1 MKPSTGWALV
11 GAQFGL
17 IAALVLLP
25 AGTLWPRELLTVVI
39 AASLIVAGI
48 GIAVSGGVAL
58 GSSLTPLP
66 IPRAEGELVTS
77 GVYRFI
83 RHPIYTG
90 LLLGGLGISVW
101 GASLWHFLVFVGLAT
116 VLNVKVFY
124 EEKLLSTRYSDY
136 QSYAMTTGRLFPR
149 WRAKR

>member
-25 AGTLWPRELLTVVI
+25 AGSLWSRELLTAVLAGLLV
-39 AASLIVAGI
+39 VAGL
-48 GIAVSGGVAL
+48 GVAVSGGVSL
-58 GSSLTPLP
+58 GTSLTPLP
-66 IPRAEGELVTS
+66 IPRAEGELVTK

-90 LLLGGLGISVW
+90 ILLGGLGVSVW
-101 GASLWHFLVFVGLAT
+101 GASLWHFLAFLGLVGVLA
-116 VLNVKVFY
+116 VKIHF
-124 EEKLLSTRYSDY
+124 EEKLLSKRYSEY

-149 WRAKR
+149 WGIKR

>member
-90 LLLGGLGISVW
+90 LLLGSLGISIW
-101 GASLWHFLVFVGLAT
+101 GASLWHFLVFAGLVG
-116 VLNVKVFY
+116 VLYTKIHF